1 MPTAV
6 DHRVTPS
13 LHPDVVKQIDG
24 YDDDTA
30 PVLAPTMTAF
40 DEAYQGIGAVMNA
53 RDKAKTNPTWNEAQ
67 QVIHT
72 QELAD
77 KVLAKITRGFDSVR
91 DRLVKGIASIEQELS
106 QPVESKAAH
115 VVATEIR
122 SHMKGL
128 TTDKRM
134 ALVRQAI
141 DEGDHITATAV
152 LGAPAYLSGFDPKM
166 QAVLLRQ
173 YHERHNPQMAKRLK
187 VMIGAREMIERNAP
201 LVFEQLEKA
210 VGMAPHK
217 VKRLREAKNAAEQA
231 FILKDVA

>member
-1 MPTAV
+1 MPTEI
-6 DHRVTPS
+6 DIKITPA
-13 LHPDVVKQIDG
+13 LHPDNVKEIDG

-40 DEAYQGIGAVMNA
+40 DEAYQGIGAVLNA
-53 RDKAKTNPTWNEAQ
+53 REKAKTNPTWNEAQ

-72 QELAD
+72 QDLAD
-77 KVLAKITRGFDSVR
+77 KVLSKITRGFDSVR
-91 DRLVKGIASIEQELS
+91 GRLVQGIEHLEKELS
-106 QPVESKAAH
+106 APVESKAAH

-122 SHMKGL
+122 AHVKGL

-152 LGAPAYLSGFDPKM
+152 LGAPAYLSGLDPKM

-173 YHERHNPQMAKRLK
+173 YHERHNPAMAKRLK
-187 VMIGAREMIERNAP
+187 AMIGAREMIERNAP
-201 LVFEQLEKA
+201 LVFGQMEKA

-217 VKRLREAKNAAEQA
+217 VKRLRDAKNAAEQA
-231 FILKDVA
+231 FILKDA